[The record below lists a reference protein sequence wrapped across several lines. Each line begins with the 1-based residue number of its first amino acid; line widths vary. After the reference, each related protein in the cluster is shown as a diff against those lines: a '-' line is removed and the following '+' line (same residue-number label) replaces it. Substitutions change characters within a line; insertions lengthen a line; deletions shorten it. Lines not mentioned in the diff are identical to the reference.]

1 MKLFR
6 IMFLMLLP
14 VVTLAQNVVITGKIS
29 AADTKT
35 PIAGA
40 SVFLSNSSFGTSTD
54 KDGAFTLNGLKPGQ
68 YNLIVSTVGYE
79 DHSEIVTLNNDPVNL
94 NVELSPKTT
103 QLKEVVISGISKAD
117 KKKALDQFKLDFI
130 GTDDNAEDCKITNP
144 QVLNFNYSENKTVL
158 EAYTNEFL
166 IVENRALGYRVKF
179 LLKNFKSELLTGNV
193 VYGGS
198 EVFEELPGRSYEIK
212 KWHQK
217 RDEAYYGSAMHF
229 YRSLFKDSLEDAGF
243 KIYRLHREINSK
255 RPSDDIIQQN
265 LEKAKDAK
273 DDSFLYWTQM
283 QKASH
288 YTHQKFLGPFAVK
301 DIVHSSDKPGL
312 TTISFPDHLYVVYTR
327 RWDDTYYRDVYHVP
341 HDLSYPT
348 TIVSLINGN
357 TAITLDGNGTIV
369 GSSPLYEGNW
379 SQARI
384 SVLLPVDYTPYNK
397 QPQSH

>member
-6 IMFLMLLP
+6 ILFLILLP
-14 VVTLAQNVVITGKIS
+14 AVTWAQNVVVTGKIS
-29 AADTKT
+29 AADTKV

-54 KDGAFTLNGLKPGQ
+54 KDGIFTLNGLKPGQ
-68 YNLIVSTVGYE
+68 YNLIVTTVGYE
-79 DHSEIVTLNNDPVNL
+79 DHTEVITLNNDPVKL
-94 NVELSPKTT
+94 NIELSPKTT
-103 QLKEVVISGISKAD
+103 QLKEVTISGMSKAD
-117 KKKALDQFKLDFI
+117 KKHALEQFKQDFI
-130 GTDDNAEDCKITNP
+130 GIDDNASDCKITNP
-144 QVLNFNYSENKTVL
+144 QVLNFSYTENKTIL

-166 IVENRALGYRVKF
+166 IVENHALGYRVKF

-193 VYGGS
+193 VYSGN
-198 EVFEELPGRSYEIK
+198 EVFEELSGRNYEIK

-255 RPSDDIIQQN
+255 RPDDNVIQQN
-265 LEKAKDAK
+265 LEKAKGTK

-288 YTHQKFLGPFAVK
+288 YSHQKLLGQFAVK
-301 DIVHSSDKPGL
+301 DIVHKSDKPGL
-312 TTISFPDHLYVVYTR
+312 TEVSFPDHLYVVYTK
-327 RWDDTYYRDVYHVP
+327 RWDGNYYRDVYRVP

-348 TIVSLINGN
+348 TIVSLINDN
-357 TAITLDGNGTIV
+357 TAITLDGNGTII
-369 GSSPLYEGNW
+369 GNSPLYEGTW

-384 SVLLPVDYTPYNK
+384 SVLLPVDYAPYNK
-397 QPQSH
+397 QP